1 MGPLLQTFLNL
12 FSRREIHKE
21 TLDAKVRNKNFLI
34 LAESVGEDTKLENGM
49 YRPRR
54 ELRAIDAYNFLGNY
68 YTKKEI
74 DDRLQSFG
82 TTYFVAPDGDD
93 STGKIGDL
101 TFPWKTISAARDQA
115 VNDGLDASLVY
126 VFPGTYAETEI
137 QYGTHA
143 LPGTMYLS
151 PGVLIQPDRQ
161 INGIALSGVTQDDN
175 LFQVND
181 TVASGLPTGGL
192 FKISGSTGN
201 DGIYTVVSASEAGGN
216 TNIIVAESIPDA
228 TVNGSLDTKREI
240 IGVGYATAYPSP
252 LTTNFS
258 IYGQGILDQRET
270 IDASPDWPGA
280 AVVQSTDA
288 TSVFRGEFDTIKVQ
302 QGIPLYCSAGT
313 MTVTAQLLHMY
324 GSSGYCATF
333 RDAADVTVNIQ
344 RIVNENGWA
353 FFIRPISDSGGN
365 YFYGRV
371 VLNADVIESK
381 GSNQPIACARL
392 GLGGIVIINC
402 AEVIAENSWAFAI
415 IRTGLDSP
423 TSPCRFQL
431 NGNILVTGT
440 GQGIYNSLCGGG
452 SFEINGNITTQS
464 GRIYDD
470 VIGGN
475 TNDNKFYING
485 DMNIIT
491 GASDAL
497 EAQTGT
503 IRLNGKLQ
511 NNGVGNDGIL
521 INGTSN
527 VVIDTLKIICDG
539 ESITAAVARDII
551 VNHSLVATTALNA
564 NVTNIGPGSIGVNVN
579 VE

>member
-1 MGPLLQTFLNL
+1 MSAIYDNPRAFK
-12 FSRREIHKE
+12 SWEAAVIRIY
-21 TLDAKVRNKNFLI
+21 DI
-34 LAESVGEDTKLENGM
+34 LRG
-49 YRPRR
+49 
-54 ELRAIDAYNFLGNY
+54 LGS
-68 YTKKEI
+68 T
-74 DDRLQSFG
+74 FG
-82 TTYFVAPDGDD
+82 TTYFVAPEGNNSTAKVGDI
-93 STGKIGDL
+93 SN
-101 TFPWKTISAARDQA
+101 PWKTINAARDQA
-115 VNDGLDASLVY
+115 VLDGSVSSVIY

-143 LPGTMYLS
+143 KPGVMYLS
-151 PGVLIQPDRQ
+151 SGVLIQPDRQ

-324 GSSGYCATF
+324 GSSGYCGTF
-333 RDAADVTVNIQ
+333 RDAADVTINVQ
-344 RIVNENGWA
+344 RILNETGWA

-371 VLNADVIESK
+371 VFNADVIESK
-381 GSNQPIACARL
+381 LGGNPIVVARL
-392 GLGGIVIINC
+392 GLTGVVIVNC
-402 AEVIAENSWAFAI
+402 AEVLSENSYAMAI

-440 GQGIYNSLCGGG
+440 GEGIYNSLSTGG
-452 SFEINGNITTQS
+452 SFEVNGNITTQS

-491 GASDAL
+491 GAAHAL

-539 ESITAAVARDII
+539 ESITAATAKDTV
-551 VNHSLVATTALNA
+551 VNFKLASNKAANA
-564 NVTNIGPGSIGVNVN
+564 NITFIGPGSTGVDINCQ
-579 VE
+579 